1 MRSRSVMALGLAAAV
16 SVAMLTGCSSSGG
29 DSGDV
34 TLKFWS
40 WAPNSQ
46 KVVDAWNKAN
56 PKIHVKYTDAGGGDE
71 SASKLLT
78 ASRAGNAPDLAL
90 VEYTTLPSL
99 IVAGVPADI
108 TKYTADVKDDFTQG
122 TWDQTTFDG
131 KVYGVP
137 QDVGPMSITYRED
150 IFKQYG
156 IAAPKTWDDFKVAAQ
171 TVRKANPQA
180 VIASIP
186 PTEFGTYA
194 GIAAQAGSQWWN
206 VKDGKWTVGIADE
219 DSLKVAD
226 FFQGLADEGLI
237 STDPLLTPEYDKA
250 LNDGT
255 MLSWPSALWAPGV
268 LQSVAPDTAGKWA
281 LAPLPQWTAGDASVS
296 YQGGSSIIVSKN
308 SKHAE
313 AAAKFATWYNANTDG
328 VKLLLNTQNLYPAAT
343 SGQELAKSQKPPALM
358 PQQTDFY
365 SLAAQISSETTPVT
379 WGPNVNLAKSTFTD
393 ALSKAIANKTPWR
406 DAFIATQKAVVQD
419 MKKNGFKVTNG

>member
-1 MRSRSVMALGLAAAV
+1 MLA
-16 SVAMLTGCSSSGG
+16 GCSSSGG

-40 WAPNSQ
+40 WAPNTQ

-56 PKIHVKYTDAGGGDE
+56 PKIQVKYTDAGGGDE

-108 TKYTADVKDDFTQG
+108 TKYTSDVKDDFTEG
-122 TWDQTTFDG
+122 TWEQTTFDG

-137 QDVGPMSITYRED
+137 QDVGPMSITYRQD
-150 IFKQYG
+150 VFAQYG
-156 IAAPKTWDDFKVAAQ
+156 IAAPKTWSDFAAAAKAVK
-171 TVRKANPQA
+171 TANPQA
-180 VIASIP
+180 TIASIP
-186 PTEFGTYA
+186 PTEFGTFA
-194 GIAAQAGSQWWN
+194 GIAAQAGSKWWN
-206 VKDGKWTVGIADE
+206 VEDGKWTVGIAD
-219 DSLKVAD
+219 DKSLEVAD
-226 FFQGLADEGLI
+226 YFQKLADEGLI

-281 LAPLPQWTAGDASVS
+281 MAPLPQWTPGDAAVS
-296 YQGGSSIIVSKN
+296 YQGGSAIIVTKN
-308 SKHAE
+308 SKNAE
-313 AAAKFATWYNANTDG
+313 AAAKFAMWYNAESDG
-328 VKLLLNTQNLYPAAT
+328 VKLILNTQNLYPAAT
-343 SGQELAKSQKPPALM
+343 AGQELAKSQKPPALM

-365 SLAAQISSETTPVT
+365 SVAAEISSKTAPVT
-379 WGPNVNLAKSTFTD
+379 WGPNVNLAKSVFTD

-406 DAFIATQKAVVQD
+406 DAFIATQKAVIQD
-419 MKKNGFKVTNG
+419 MKKNGFKVTND